1 MRKQVLRIFV
11 FVLTLAPMSAAAD
24 CVILLH
30 GLARSSL
37 SLTLLNEV
45 LQRQGYRTALM
56 DYPSRKASIDTLA
69 GLVLPAGF
77 DACRDETTH
86 IVSHSMGGILTRY
99 WLAQNR
105 PENLGR
111 VVMLAPPNHGSELV
125 DVLGDLPPFKWINGP
140 AALELGQDG
149 VILRLPQVDFDL
161 GVIAGS
167 QTVNPA
173 YSALIDG
180 RDDGKVAVASTKVDG
195 MNDHII
201 LPVTHTFMM
210 NSPAV
215 MAQVLIYLETGR
227 FDPFLTDRAAL
238 MRVLGR

>member
-1 MRKQVLRIFV
+1 
-11 FVLTLAPMSAAAD
+11 
-24 CVILLH
+24 
-30 GLARSSL
+30 
-37 SLTLLNEV
+37 
-45 LQRQGYRTALM
+45 M

-69 GLVLPAGF
+69 QLVLPAGF
-77 DACRDETTH
+77 DACKGDTTH

-125 DVLGDLPPFKWINGP
+125 DVLGDIPPFKWINGP
-140 AALELGQDG
+140 AGLELGQDG
-149 VILRLPQVDFDL
+149 VILRLPNVDFDL

-195 MNDHII
+195 MSDHII

-227 FDPFLTDRAAL
+227 FDPSLTDRAAL

>member
-1 MRKQVLRIFV
+1 
-11 FVLTLAPMSAAAD
+11 
-24 CVILLH
+24 
-30 GLARSSL
+30 
-37 SLTLLNEV
+37 
-45 LQRQGYRTALM
+45 M

-77 DACRDETTH
+77 DACRGETTH

-99 WLAQNR
+99 WLAENR

-125 DVLGDLPPFKWINGP
+125 DVLGDLPPFQWINGP

-149 VILRLPQVDFDL
+149 VILRLPDVDFDL

-180 RDDGKVAVASTKVDG
+180 QDDGKVAVASTKVEG
-195 MNDHII
+195 MRDHII

-227 FDPFLTDRAAL
+227 FDPSLTDRQAL
-238 MRVLGR
+238 MQVLGR

>member
-1 MRKQVLRIFV
+1 MILNMLRILV
-11 FVLTLAPMSAAAD
+11 FILALAPFTAGAD

-45 LQRQGYRTALM
+45 LQRQDYRTALM
-56 DYPSRKASIDTLA
+56 NYPSRKASIDTLA
-69 GLVLPAGF
+69 RLVLPAGF
-77 DACRDETTH
+77 DACKGETTH

-149 VILRLPQVDFDL
+149 IILRLPEVDFDL

-167 QTVNPA
+167 QTINPA

-210 NSPAV
+210 NSPSV
-215 MAQVLIYLETGR
+215 MAQILIYLETGR
-227 FDPFLTDRAAL
+227 FDPSLTDREAL